1 MGLTRS
7 YAKDKTERKWVL
19 IDLKGQV
26 LGRAASEIAKILRGK
41 NRPTFTP
48 HQDTGDFVVVINAKL
63 IKLTGNKWRDKIY
76 VHHSE
81 YIGGLKSFSAE
92 RLLAR
97 KPEQL
102 IYRAVKGM
110 LPKTHLGKK
119 QLKKL
124 KIYPGEAHPH
134 AAQTPQALGL

>member
-7 YAKDKTERKWVL
+7 YIKEKTERKWHI
-19 IDLKGQV
+19 IDLKGQI
-26 LGRAASEIAKILRGK
+26 LGRAASQIAKILRGK
-41 NRPTFTP
+41 TKPTFTP
-48 HQDTGDFVVVINAKL
+48 HEDTGDFVVVINAKE

-97 KPEQL
+97 RPEQL

-110 LPKTHLGKK
+110 LPKTHLAKK

-124 KIYPGEAHPH
+124 KIYPGAAHPH
-134 AAQTPQALGL
+134 AAQVPQNFSL